1 MWCDNPSN
9 QTNDDE
15 NGQIGRFTRQA
26 AAILALAAAIVIGA
40 TVILGQSESDEPGMF
55 EIWVAPNGLDARA
68 TSSQQY
74 PVKTLLR
81 AQEILEAE
89 DHDGLAVVYVEGGN
103 YDEWGTTW
111 SYQSEHRTIIKA
123 YDGTPTFSGDGA
135 KNQYGLLIEPDPGQP
150 NDMNLSVEGLR
161 WVDSTNGIRINGAFN
176 VRLERLT
183 FRRIGTQHSSTGNGY
198 AALSLTGAQG
208 TRVIEA
214 SFKDI
219 ENAEPNE
226 SYIHAIY
233 MSDATHDTRV
243 IDSRF
248 SNVSGDPIRVRDGSN
263 WNRVEGGSFSR
274 TGKYAILS
282 AWHNPGAGESP
293 SAGNTLRNSDTG
305 SDYAG
310 SYDFPRTACF
320 ARGNDPLPQCA
331 ISSSGN
337 Y

>member
-1 MWCDNPSN
+1 MWSHGPSN
-9 QTNDDE
+9 QDNDYE
-15 NGQIGRFTRQA
+15 TGPFKRSTRVA
-26 AAILALAAAIVIGA
+26 AAIFALFAAIAIGA
-40 TVILGQSESDEPGMF
+40 TVIFGPPDFEEPGTF
-55 EIWVAPNGLDARA
+55 TIWIAPNGSDARA

-74 PVKTLLR
+74 PVATLLR
-81 AQEILEAE
+81 AQEILELE
-89 DHDGLAVVYVEGGN
+89 NHDGLAVVYVEGGN

-161 WVDSTNGIRINGAFN
+161 WVDSTNGIRVSGAFN

-183 FRRIGTQHSSTGNGY
+183 FERIGTQHSATGNGY
-198 AALSLTGAQG
+198 AALSLSGTQG

-214 SFKDI
+214 RFRDI
-219 ENAEPNE
+219 ENAEPRE

-233 MSDATHDTRV
+233 MSGETHGTQV

-248 SNVSGDPIRVRDGSN
+248 FNISGDPIRVRDGSN
-263 WNRVEGGSFSR
+263 WNRVEGGSFTR

-320 ARGNDPLPQCA
+320 AGGNDPLPECA